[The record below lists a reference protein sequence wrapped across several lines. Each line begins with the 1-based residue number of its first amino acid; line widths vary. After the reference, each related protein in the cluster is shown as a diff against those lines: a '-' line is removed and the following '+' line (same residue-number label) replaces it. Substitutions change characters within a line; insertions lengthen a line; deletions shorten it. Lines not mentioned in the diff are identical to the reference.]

1 MKNLLFLLSLCLFA
15 TASLAQQPSIEWEK
29 SFGGSKSESVFRI
42 INAPDGGY
50 LVGSMTESNNGN
62 VSGNHGAS
70 DMWLTKINSNGVLQW
85 QKCYGGLDIEAVTGI
100 DNSIDGGYIV
110 VGNTYSNGAK
120 NTSQVFG
127 NRGGL
132 DIWVVKIDENGTL
145 EWRQCYGGC
154 DRDESRAIHQT
165 SDGNY
170 VIVGGT
176 LSINSG
182 DVFGVHGDWD
192 AWAFKI
198 APDGNLI
205 WQKTIGG
212 AGFDYL
218 YALQE
223 TQNGEL
229 IVGGGS
235 SSTNGDLAGA
245 NNQGGEDYWIAKLST
260 NGDLLWNKTYGGS
273 DKDGV
278 RGVCIATDGDII
290 VTGQTGSN
298 DGDVTGAYGGFDAW
312 ILRLDSDGDLLWQKV
327 LGGSAYES
335 GFSIFQRA
343 DNDFIFAGETSS
355 YDGDVVGQHGENDAW
370 IVKFDENGDLKTSTC
385 LGGSKNDHTRST
397 VPGANNSMI
406 VAATIASSDGDVSLN
421 HGLNDVWIVK
431 LSVPLGLK
439 PEAPN
444 AEGLTLTISPNPAS
458 NLVQIVTNINGIK
471 RVDIFDE
478 SGKFIQMLEMD
489 QFEKSLPVNNF
500 PAGIYHVRMMT
511 QTGQILKAQFVKA

>member
-15 TASLAQQPSIEWEK
+15 TAALAQPSIEWEK
-29 SFGGSKSESVFRI
+29 SFGGSKAEYASKI
-42 INAPDGGY
+42 INTSDGGY
-50 LVGSMTESNNGN
+50 LVGSETDSNNGD
-62 VSGNHGAS
+62 VSGNHGIT
-70 DMWLTKINSNGVLQW
+70 DMWLTKINSNGVKQW
-85 QKCYGGLDIEAVTGI
+85 QKCLGGI
-100 DNSIDGGYIV
+100 DFDIVRGMDNTTDGGYIL
-110 VGNTYSNGAK
+110 VGNTFSNGAK

-127 NRGGL
+127 NRGDL
-132 DIWVVKIDENGTL
+132 DIWVVKVDENGNI
-145 EWRQCYGGC
+145 EWRQNYGGC
-154 DRDESRAIHQT
+154 DRDESRAIRQT

-182 DVFGVHGDWD
+182 EVFGVHGGWD
-192 AWAFKI
+192 AWVFKI
-198 APDGNLI
+198 APDGALI

-212 AGFDYL
+212 TGFDYL

-223 TQNGEL
+223 TQNGDL
-229 IVGGGS
+229 IIGGGS

-245 NNQGGEDYWIAKLST
+245 NNNGEEDYWIAKLSM

-273 DKDGV
+273 DKDGI
-278 RGVCIATDGDII
+278 RGVCIATDGDIL

-312 ILRLDSDGDLLWQKV
+312 ILRLDSDGALLWQKV
-327 LGGSAYES
+327 LGGSGYDA
-335 GFSIFQRA
+335 GFSILQRT

-355 YDGDVVGQHGENDAW
+355 NDGDVVGQHGETDAW
-370 IVKFDENGDLKTSTC
+370 IVKFDKNGDLKTSTC
-385 LGGSKNDHTRST
+385 LGGSNKDYTRSILPSADNSVIIAGT
-397 VPGANNSMI
+397 V
-406 VAATIASSDGDVSLN
+406 ASSDGDVSLN
-421 HGLNDVWIVK
+421 HGLTDVWIVK

-458 NLVQIVTNINGIK
+458 NLVQIATNVNGIK

-478 SGKFIQMLEMD
+478 SGKLIQMLEMD
-489 QFEKSLPVNNF
+489 QLEKSLPVNNF
-500 PAGIYHVRMMT
+500 PAGIYQVRVMT